1 VLTHVS
7 DEKAF
12 KFDRMDTTTFIPT
25 EDYVKRCI
33 DNAGVHLFLETCRYR
48 KPVYIITGIKVV
60 SGAQGATTSSRAV
73 EVVVGAQVDGTVL
86 SGGMAPVGGGP
97 EVRHGKETK
106 NVVSWEGSTDFVFA
120 FKVSEVRVSKSG
132 EVKRERDYTKGA
144 LYEDRP
150 EKVVATALESSIVDG
165 SSLEPQLGYNFESV
179 LEGDNMV
186 AYGVPV
192 PESN

>member
-1 VLTHVS
+1 MS

-25 EDYVKRCI
+25 EGYVKRCI
-33 DNAGVHLFLETCRYR
+33 DNAGVRLFLETCRYR
-48 KPVYIITGIKVV
+48 KPVYIITGVKVV

-73 EVVVGAQVDGTVL
+73 EGVVGAQVDGTVL

-97 EVRHGKETK
+97 EVRGGKVTK
-106 NVVSWEGSTDFVFA
+106 NALSWEGSTDFVFA

-132 EVKRERDYTKGA
+132 EVRRERDYTKGA

-150 EKVVATALESSIVDG
+150 TKDVAGPLSIV
-165 SSLEPQLGYNFESV
+165 EMP
-179 LEGDNMV
+179 
-186 AYGVPV
+186 P
-192 PESN
+192 PESQHGYKAEAVQEDDDVVTYGIPVLDDE